1 MSLEEDSILINIWPF
16 TDMDSA
22 VVNVGLCLGVIQH
35 ALSKWILLFVVKAY
49 RRQDIMGV
57 NVFSQV

>member
-1 MSLEEDSILINIWPF
+1 MSLEEDLILINIWPF

-22 VVNVGLCLGVIQH
+22 VGNVGLCLGVIQH

-49 RRQDIMGV
+49 RRQDITGA
-57 NVFSQV
+57 NVFS

>member
-1 MSLEEDSILINIWPF
+1 MPLEEDSISVNIWPF

-22 VVNVGLCLGVIQH
+22 VVNVGLRLGVIQH
-35 ALSKWILLFVVKAY
+35 ALSKWILLFVVEAY
-49 RRQDIMGV
+49 RRRDITGA